1 MPGARLRVEWAQ
13 HFRRHIQ
20 RHRLVNGDGDETN
33 AGKDGHVSNQGAN
46 QAENRRRLTDSHT
59 PIRLAIL

>member
-1 MPGARLRVEWAQ
+1 L
-13 HFRRHIQ
+13 
-20 RHRLVNGDGDETN
+20 
-33 AGKDGHVSNQGAN
+33 NQGAN